1 MEKPSRR
8 TVVSKLFPSMH
19 VRRLLG
25 SLTRGIRRRSVG
37 ASPASR
43 HRGRF
48 VRSVRFLYE
57 EESSLPADGRA
68 KRDFPPPPFLRKALG
83 TATTLAHSPK
93 YRCSTLLAAILDVSH
108 SVHLAV
114 FLLVVSV
121 I

>member
-1 MEKPSRR
+1 M
-8 TVVSKLFPSMH
+8 
-19 VRRLLG
+19 
-25 SLTRGIRRRSVG
+25 
-37 ASPASR
+37 
-43 HRGRF
+43 
-48 VRSVRFLYE
+48 RSVRFLYE

-114 FLLVVSV
+114 SARRLCHIVRRRTLLFNTTRREGKVFFCTPL
-121 I
+121 